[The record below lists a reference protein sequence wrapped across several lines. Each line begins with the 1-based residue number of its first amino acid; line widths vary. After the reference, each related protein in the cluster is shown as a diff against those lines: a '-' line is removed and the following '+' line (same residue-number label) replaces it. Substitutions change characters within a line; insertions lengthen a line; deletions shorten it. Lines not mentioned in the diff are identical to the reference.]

1 MRANEFI
8 NEGSYQGGLRKWF
21 KEKWVNLAKKKKG
34 GGYEQCGSS
43 GDTKGYAK
51 CVPAAKAAR
60 MSDKEEKSAINRKR
74 SAQRKAGRPGKRSG
88 GKGKTPIFVKTKVKE
103 GTDQEF
109 YTGGALGLPY
119 PGTYEQEN
127 EPFKTKGQRRMGT
140 LTTEERYK
148 GNLGLMELI
157 AFFKQHPEL
166 LKQFNEIKKEYGAEK
181 SLEFALQHINKT
193 LEPVLQEGVNDPS
206 IFKVVFVVGG
216 PGSGKSHISREFG
229 LNSLGLVTV
238 NSDHAFEY
246 LMQKQGLDLK
256 MPPEEEIERDIV
268 RNRAKE
274 IVNKKSDLA
283 IDGRLGLHI
292 DGTGSD
298 FTKVQNLKNN
308 FDMLGYDSYLI
319 IVNTKLD
326 VARSRNQ
333 SRKRS
338 VPDDLLTKRW
348 RDVQNNIGRFAE
360 IFPRFSIIDN
370 SGDINNT
377 DSQIN
382 KVYTKLVKFLNE
394 PPTKPIARKWIEDHK
409 SQVNEKWSEKYKRS
423 IDCSNPKGFSQRAH
437 CQGRKK

>member
-1 MRANEFI
+1 MRAIEFI
-8 NEGSYQGGLRKWF
+8 TERNDDER
-21 KEKWVNLAKKKKG
+21 
-34 GGYEQCGSS
+34 
-43 GDTKGYAK
+43 
-51 CVPAAKAAR
+51 
-60 MSDKEEKSAINRKR
+60 
-74 SAQRKAGRPGKRSG
+74 
-88 GKGKTPIFVKTKVKE
+88 
-103 GTDQEF
+103 

-127 EPFKTKGQRRMGT
+127 EPFKTKGQRRIAT
-140 LTTEERYK
+140 LTTEEKYK
-148 GNLGLMELI
+148 GNLGLMELLE
-157 AFFKQHPEL
+157 FFKKHPEL
-166 LKQFNEIKKEYGAEK
+166 MKQFKDIQKNSGPEK
-181 SLEFALQHINKT
+181 ALEFALNQIQKE
-193 LEPVLQEGVNDPS
+193 LEPVLQEGINDPA

-216 PGSGKSHISREFG
+216 PGSGKSYVSRQLG
-229 LNSLGLVTV
+229 LNALGLVTI

-246 LMQKQGLDLK
+246 LMQKQDLDLK
-256 MPPEEEIERDIV
+256 MPPEEETERNIV

-274 IVNKKSDLA
+274 IINKKSDLA

-360 IFPRFSIIDN
+360 IFPKFSIIDN

-394 PPTKPIARKWIEDHK
+394 PTTKPIAKRWIEDHK
-409 SQVNEKWSEKYKRS
+409 SQVNEKWSDKYKRS
-423 IDCSNPKGFSQRAH
+423 INCNNPKGFSQRAH